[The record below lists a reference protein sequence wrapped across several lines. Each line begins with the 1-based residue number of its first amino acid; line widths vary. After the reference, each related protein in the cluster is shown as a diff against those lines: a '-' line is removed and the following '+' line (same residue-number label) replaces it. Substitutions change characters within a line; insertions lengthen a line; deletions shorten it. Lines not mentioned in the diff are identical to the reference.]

1 MELRQTASTS
11 HRAARR
17 CERVEGAC
25 EQEGEMVRLEGETS
39 NSLFETLEDWNAYLK
54 AEKIEFPQR
63 ENPSRQPSRRG
74 PSL

>member
-1 MELRQTASTS
+1 
-11 HRAARR
+11 
-17 CERVEGAC
+17 
-25 EQEGEMVRLEGETS
+25 MVRLEGETS